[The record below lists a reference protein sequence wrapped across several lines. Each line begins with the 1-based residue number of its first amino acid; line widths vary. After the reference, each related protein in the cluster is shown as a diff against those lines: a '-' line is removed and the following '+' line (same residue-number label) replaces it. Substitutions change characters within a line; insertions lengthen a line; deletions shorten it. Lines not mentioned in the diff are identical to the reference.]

1 MQSTQSPSTNHLLSP
16 VQLGNLS
23 LRNRAVMP
31 PLTRSRADD
40 GDVPGQLVVEY
51 YRQRADAG
59 LIITE
64 GSQISAQGKGYPRTP
79 GIFTPEQIAGWKA
92 VTEAVHKKG
101 GRIFLQLWH
110 VGRLSHSAVQ
120 PGRELPVAPSAI
132 PATGEIFTT
141 EGMKP
146 YETPHALTTAEIRE
160 IVGDFQ
166 RAAEN
171 AKAAGFDGVEVH
183 AANGYLIDQF
193 LRSGTNTRTDEY
205 GGSIENRT
213 RFLQEVL
220 DAVIP
225 VFGAERVGVRISP
238 RFNVFSMSDSDPQA
252 TFGYVAEALRP
263 YGLAYLHVVELG
275 EESFDFRTLKQRFG
289 GTYIANGGY
298 TSETANAAI
307 HAGDADLVSFG
318 TLFLSNPDLIQRFTA
333 GGPFNAPDSSTF
345 YQGEE
350 RGYIDYPTLEQATA
364 L

>member
-1 MQSTQSPSTNHLLSP
+1 MQSTQSRSTNHLLSP

-40 GDVPGQLVVEY
+40 GDVPGRLVVEY

-79 GIFTPEQIAGWKA
+79 GIFTPQQIAGWKT
-92 VTEAVHKKG
+92 VTEAVHTKG

-166 RAAEN
+166 HAAEN

-183 AANGYLIDQF
+183 AANGYLIDQQSSQLKESYMTDLEANALCGLGCSGRGL
-193 LRSGTNTRTDEY
+193 LRSGMKR
-205 GGSIENRT
+205 
-213 RFLQEVL
+213 
-220 DAVIP
+220 
-225 VFGAERVGVRISP
+225 
-238 RFNVFSMSDSDPQA
+238 M
-252 TFGYVAEALRP
+252 
-263 YGLAYLHVVELG
+263 
-275 EESFDFRTLKQRFG
+275 TL
-289 GTYIANGGY
+289 
-298 TSETANAAI
+298 SAI
-307 HAGDADLVSFG
+307 
-318 TLFLSNPDLIQRFTA
+318 
-333 GGPFNAPDSSTF
+333 
-345 YQGEE
+345 
-350 RGYIDYPTLEQATA
+350 
-364 L
+364 